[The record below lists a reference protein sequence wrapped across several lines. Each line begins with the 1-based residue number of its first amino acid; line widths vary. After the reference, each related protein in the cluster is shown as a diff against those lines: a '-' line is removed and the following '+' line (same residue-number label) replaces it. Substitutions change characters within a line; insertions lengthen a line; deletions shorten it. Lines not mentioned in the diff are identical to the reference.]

1 MKNKFLRVLAL
12 ILVMSSLLSMFAV
25 FANAEESEST
35 EGETED
41 TEEKE
46 ITLVYNRHYG
56 EGWGVSNGLVMV
68 DQGSTGS
75 TLFTIDREET
85 ADFETNYFWRLE
97 LNSSDNDYAQLNFGA
112 NQEVGTVFEF
122 DVKSDDICN
131 FTNVMSIGTKGGDS
145 ASRTNF
151 CLLRVADNK
160 VYLMESGEPVFELT
174 NSWMRIQI
182 ICDYTYEAHTK
193 EEIDAM
199 TTDAAKEKARLD
211 NENTFLMYVYQQTYR
226 KKYGSRRYNPRS

>member
-46 ITLVYNRHYG
+46 ITLIYNRHYG
-56 EGWGVSNGLVMV
+56 EGWGVPNGMDMV

-151 CLLRVADNK
+151 CLLRVADNQ
-160 VYLMESGEPVFELT
+160 VYLMESGEPVFA
-174 NSWMRIQI
+174 SVSR
-182 ICDYTYEAHTK
+182 
-193 EEIDAM
+193 
-199 TTDAAKEKARLD
+199 
-211 NENTFLMYVYQQTYR
+211 TFQV
-226 KKYGSRRYNPRS
+226 